1 MSIISPL
8 ALEWFLFPLLR
19 ESQHTPPPPENRQKT
34 ASLKVGSISKHMRRS
49 SAGVVTAY
57 CLPAK

>member
-19 ESQHTPPPPENRQKT
+19 ESQHTPPPPRKQTEN
-34 ASLKVGSISKHMRRS
+34 GI
-49 SAGVVTAY
+49 
-57 CLPAK
+57 AKSQLYQQTHEEKQCRGCYGILFAC